1 MTRTAGL
8 VGDMLTMM
16 LNQRLELG
24 PAGIEHTG
32 KIERNIGVVV
42 GIGAAKFVRPVVK
55 ELPLVCASFRNL
67 DGNSVHINSTR

>member
-1 MTRTAGL
+1 MADYLKSPVFSSPAYWIALG
-8 VGDMLTMM
+8 VG
-16 LNQRLELG
+16 
-24 PAGIEHTG
+24 
-32 KIERNIGVVV
+32 VV